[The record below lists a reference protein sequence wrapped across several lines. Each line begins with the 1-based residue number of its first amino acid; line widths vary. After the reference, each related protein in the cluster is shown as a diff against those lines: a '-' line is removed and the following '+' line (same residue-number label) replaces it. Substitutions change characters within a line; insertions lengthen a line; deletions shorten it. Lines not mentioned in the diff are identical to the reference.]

1 MFSGPNSPHRPSMVG
16 ALVLIVLAIVVYH
29 AVFHRGK

>member
-16 ALVLIVLAIVVYH
+16 ALVLIIIVVVIYH
-29 AVFHRGK
+29 FMFHRGK